1 MPTWDAKQFARELLA
16 GKFNGKLHQMLR
28 NLSNDQLKQILEAAA
43 ELSSEKSKP
52 AEENKSSI
60 GPKSKHASQT

>member
-1 MPTWDAKQFARELLA
+1 MAAWDAKQFAKDLLA
-16 GKFNGKLHQMLR
+16 GKYNGKLHQMLR
-28 NLSNDQLKQILEAAA
+28 NLSNDQLKLILEAAA
-43 ELSSEKSKP
+43 ELSSEESKP